1 MGPGPRLRECCRQ
14 GQAEVA
20 PNLGNHLLADPCIK
34 YSLARRRLDNIA
46 EKWGRVSQ
54 KCYKFLYVIRE
65 WIISARKC
73 VRPTTAR
80 TTTATSITIG
90 GPTIIGTMIAKKV
103 ADCSITQ
110 RNLALLLKKIS
121 VRDPR
126 ENSIILNYEYV
137 TQKCSHLGNSLENDL
152 DLPLKK
158 AEK

>member
-20 PNLGNHLLADPCIK
+20 PNLGNHLLAEPCIK

-103 ADCSITQ
+103 ADCSTTQ
-110 RNLALLLKKIS
+110 LSPFTKKNLSKGSQRKFYHPKLRIRHPKM
-121 VRDPR
+121 
-126 ENSIILNYEYV
+126 
-137 TQKCSHLGNSLENDL
+137 
-152 DLPLKK
+152 
-158 AEK
+158 

>member
-1 MGPGPRLRECCRQ
+1 MRECCRQ

-90 GPTIIGTMIAKKV
+90 GPTLNGFLTMIAMKKKEV
-103 ADCSITQ
+103 ADCSTQ
-110 RNLALLLKKIS
+110 LSPFTKKIP